1 MMVWMAWLAAAL
13 VFASFFMKTIVP
25 LRGFSI
31 ASNVAFIAY
40 GVIGVSQGL
49 LSVVGPILLLHSLLL
64 PLNLLRLREITQAIA
79 SVRRMRSADSAND
92 ILMPYMKAMTC
103 PAGTV
108 LFRRGDVADKVYVL
122 RRGAVRIVEFDR
134 TLQTGE
140 LFGEVAVFSD
150 DAARTGTAVCEQ
162 DCELFCVAGEKL
174 LELFY
179 QDQRFA
185 FQIARR
191 LARYA

>member
-1 MMVWMAWLAAAL
+1 MMVWMGWLAAAL

-31 ASNVAFIAY
+31 ASNVAFIVY

-134 TLQTGE
+134 
-140 LFGEVAVFSD
+140 
-150 DAARTGTAVCEQ
+150 
-162 DCELFCVAGEKL
+162 
-174 LELFY
+174 
-179 QDQRFA
+179 
-185 FQIARR
+185 I
-191 LARYA
+191 